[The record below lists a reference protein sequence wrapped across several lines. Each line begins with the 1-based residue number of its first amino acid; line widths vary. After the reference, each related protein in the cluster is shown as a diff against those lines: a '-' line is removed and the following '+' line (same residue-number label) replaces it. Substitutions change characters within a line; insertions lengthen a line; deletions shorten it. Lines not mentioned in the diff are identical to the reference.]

1 MRRREFIK
9 LIVGST
15 AVWPFAARGQQPTP
29 IVGFLS
35 SRSPDDSAHLVAA
48 FREGLG
54 ETGFIEGR
62 NVAIEYRWAE
72 GHYDRLPTLAAD
84 LVARQVSVIAATAI
98 APARAAKEATTKIP
112 IIFQTGADPVQFGL
126 VNSLSRPEGN
136 LTGVAMLTN
145 TLAPKQ
151 LELLH
156 EVVPTVM
163 LVALLVNPKNPIS
176 ETDKQNVKSAAKT
189 LGQQIIVLDAS
200 NDSELEAAFSAIAS
214 QHAGSVLVQSDPFL
228 NSRPDKIA
236 NLGARYGMP
245 VLHQGPEFPAAGGLM
260 SYAID
265 FTDSHR
271 QVGIYA
277 GKILNGAKPADLP
290 VQQAVKVQLVV
301 NLKTAKA
308 LGLALPLSLLGRA
321 DEVIE

>member
-156 EVVPTVM
+156 EVVPTVT

-176 ETDKQNVKSAAKT
+176 ETDKQNVESAAKT
-189 LGQQIIVLDAS
+189 LGQQIIVFDVS

-236 NLGARYGMP
+236 TLGAAMSCRCSIKGASFLRP
-245 VLHQGPEFPAAGGLM
+245 VV
-260 SYAID
+260 S
-265 FTDSHR
+265 
-271 QVGIYA
+271 
-277 GKILNGAKPADLP
+277 
-290 VQQAVKVQLVV
+290 
-301 NLKTAKA
+301 
-308 LGLALPLSLLGRA
+308 
-321 DEVIE
+321 